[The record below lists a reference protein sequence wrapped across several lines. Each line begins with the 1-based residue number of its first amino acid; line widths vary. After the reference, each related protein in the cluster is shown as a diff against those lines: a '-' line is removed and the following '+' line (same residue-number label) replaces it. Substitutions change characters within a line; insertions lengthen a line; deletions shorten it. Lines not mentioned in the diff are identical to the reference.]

1 MARKIKSPGARTASR
16 SNPRSANRPAPR
28 STVRSAS
35 PAAPEH
41 DSAAA
46 PQTSNRGAESWL
58 YGRHPVFAA
67 LENPDRRIERLLATT
82 EVAKSFPT
90 NLPATTAN
98 LRVEIVSRRDLDELL
113 PEGAVHQ
120 GCALLAHPSH
130 TLTLEDIL
138 DTAGAD
144 AVVVLLDQV
153 SDPHNV
159 GAVLRSAAVFG
170 ASAVIAPA
178 RGAPPATGVLAKAA
192 SGALEQIPLLG
203 VANLARA
210 METLKQHNFWCI
222 GLDGGGDAPLTSA
235 LFEGRVALVL
245 GAEGQGLRRLTRK
258 NCDVLATIPSAG
270 PFATLNVSNAAAIA
284 LYEVARRRTTPQP
297 TKK

>member
-1 MARKIKSPGARTASR
+1 M
-16 SNPRSANRPAPR
+16 
-28 STVRSAS
+28 
-35 PAAPEH
+35 
-41 DSAAA
+41 
-46 PQTSNRGAESWL
+46 
-58 YGRHPVFAA
+58 
-67 LENPDRRIERLLATT
+67 
-82 EVAKSFPT
+82 PT
-90 NLPATTAN
+90 DLPATTAN

-120 GCALLAHPSH
+120 GCAMLAHPAPPPA
-130 TLTLEDIL
+130 LEDIL

-144 AVVVLLDQV
+144 AIVVLLDQV

-159 GAVLRSAAVFG
+159 GAVMRSAAVFG

-192 SGALEQIPLLG
+192 SGALEQVPLLG

-222 GLDGGGDAPLTSA
+222 GLDGGGDAPLTDA
-235 LFEGRVALVL
+235 PFEGRVALVL

-284 LYEVARRRTTPQP
+284 LYEAHRRRTTQQS
-297 TKK
+297 TKG

>member
-1 MARKIKSPGARTASR
+1 MVRKIKTSSTRSATRTTPRPPSR
-16 SNPRSANRPAPR
+16 SAPESRPAA
-28 STVRSAS
+28 STPSHSRD
-35 PAAPEH
+35 APPKSGTA
-41 DSAAA
+41 D
-46 PQTSNRGAESWL
+46 TWI
-58 YGRHPVFAA
+58 YGRHPVAAA
-67 LENPDRRIERLLATT
+67 LENPRREVQRLLATSD
-82 EVAKSFPT
+82 VAKGFHASS
-90 NLPATTAN
+90 ATSH
-98 LRVEIVSRRDLDELL
+98 VEIVSRRDLDELL
-113 PEGAVHQ
+113 PDGAVHQ
-120 GCALLAHPSH
+120 GCALLAHPAA
-130 TLTLEDIL
+130 TPALEDIL
-138 DTAGAD
+138 DKVGEN

-153 SDPHNV
+153 TDPHNV

-192 SGALEQIPLLG
+192 SGALEQVPLLG

-210 METLKQHNFWCI
+210 METLKEHNFWCV
-222 GLDGGGDAPLTSA
+222 GLDGGGDTALTNAP
-235 LFEGRVALVL
+235 FEGRVALVL

-284 LYEVARRRTTPQP
+284 LYETHRRRTTQQP